1 MEKTMI
7 FEYTTSYTSGK
18 LVVTTDQ
25 EFKGRGI
32 VKTGNGK
39 DHARGLKTFR
49 MTENAFNKVAPK
61 NAIYK

>member
-1 MEKTMI
+1 MI
-7 FEYTTSYTSGK
+7 FEYTTSHTSNK

-32 VKTGNGK
+32 TKISDGST
-39 DHARGLKTFR
+39 HARGLNKFQ
-49 MTENAFNKVAPK
+49 MTENAFNKLAPK